1 MPPAHRIGALRKVGW
16 VSWLGD
22 GALRLGAQGV
32 VSLLG
37 VLLAFAG
44 IEVAPAIAVAPS
56 PHWSIVS
63 QSQPTF
69 FNTGD
74 PSDAY
79 TLIVRND
86 GGKATT
92 TGSDVTV
99 ADTLPT
105 GVTATKITA
114 RGEGPNG
121 NGSPKYEMTCP
132 QVPATETITCTY
144 EESATHGSVLAGA
157 TIVVTITVSVQGEL
171 NGLTANSA
179 TVSGGGASSA
189 TTTET
194 TPLSAAPVPFDLS
207 YFDIDNVNE
216 DGRTDTQAGSHP
228 FEFSTSLAFNV
239 SARETPSKL
248 NGGNESPLASA
259 APKDL
264 EVAFPP
270 GLLGDPNAVP
280 QCSQHAFLEQ
290 ETLRC
295 PLDAQV
301 GSIKP
306 FFYGTFGSAVF
317 PVFNIVPP
325 PGQPA
330 ELGFTVGGIGHVPI
344 FFHVRSDGDYG
355 LSVQLNEIL
364 ESGPIQGAILTL
376 WGVPAA
382 ASHDLERE
390 GTFGEAAPGKEKICK
405 PRVTIA
411 AGIEEQSG
419 CPSGVAAKPFLTMP
433 TECQSSPLE
442 AGVLTDSWQNPGPPL
457 LEFQPEPVIANE
469 VTGCERLSF
478 DPWLALTPENTQA
491 GAPSGYTIGLH
502 VPQNEEPEGLAT
514 PTVRKVVVS
523 LPAGTVVSPSATDGL
538 LGCSQQQFGLHTST
552 LASCPNGS
560 KIGTAKVDT
569 PLLSSPLEGDLY
581 LAQPECEP
589 CTPQDA
595 QQGRM
600 MRLLLQARG
609 SGVTVKLEGSVSIDQ
624 ASGRLT
630 ATFEQTP
637 QWPFEDIELTL
648 NGGGRA
654 PLANPSACGSPL
666 SGTAQLTPYSSEV
679 AAEST
684 SEPFAVAGCPPPQF
698 APSFLAG
705 TSNNQA
711 GAFSPASVTVSRTD
725 QDSALQGLSVHLPPG
740 LLGMLSSVQACP
752 QSQVQAQQCG
762 PSNLIGKATVGAGP
776 GANPVFLGGN
786 VYLTGPYDGAPFGL
800 SIIVLAK
807 AGPFDLGPIDVR
819 AKIDV
824 DPHSAALSIVSDPL
838 PQSVDGI
845 PLALKT
851 LNLNIDRESF
861 IVNPTNC
868 RPFAIEGVL
877 QSTTGATAA
886 GSSHFQAANCATLPF
901 KPRLTAL
908 THAKTSKA
916 GGAYLHVK
924 IVSAPGQA
932 NIAKV
937 KADLPKGLSSRL
949 TTLQGACADAVFQAD
964 PASCPAGAVVGTAT
978 ALTPV
983 LSHPL
988 TGPAYLV
995 SHAAAALPDLEL
1007 VLQGEGLRIVLAG
1020 QTSLSQGITSSTFR
1034 SLPDAPLSSFELVL
1048 DNGPHSLLAANLP
1061 AAARRSMCGRSLA
1074 MPTAITAQNGAVRRQ
1089 TTKIAVSGCPRR
1101 RVKRQ

>member
-1 MPPAHRIGALRKVGW
+1 M
-16 VSWLGD
+16 SWFGD
-22 GALRLGAQGV
+22 GALRLGAQVV

-37 VLLAFAG
+37 ALLAFAS
-44 IEVAPAIAVAPS
+44 IEAAPAIAVAPS

-69 FNTGD
+69 FNTSD
-74 PSDAY
+74 ASDAY
-79 TLIVRND
+79 VLIVRND
-86 GGKATT
+86 GGAATAH
-92 TGSDVTV
+92 GSTVTV
-99 ADTLPT
+99 ADTLPP
-105 GVTATKITA
+105 GILATKIAAQGT
-114 RGEGPNG
+114 GPNG
-121 NGSPKYEMTCP
+121 GGSPGYEMACPEGPVAGTVTC
-132 QVPATETITCTY
+132 VY
-144 EESATHGSVLAGA
+144 EESAADGPVLAGA
-157 TIVVTITVSVQGEL
+157 TIVVTITVSVQGEF

-179 TVSGGGASSA
+179 TVSGGGAPSA
-189 TTTET
+189 TVTGT
-194 TPLSAAPVPFDLS
+194 TPLSASPVPFGLS
-207 YFDIDNVNE
+207 YFDIDNVSQ

-228 FEFSTSLAFNV
+228 FELSSALAFNV
-239 SARETPSKL
+239 NAREIPTKL
-248 NGGNESPLASA
+248 NGEHESPLADA

-264 EVAFPP
+264 ETAFPP
-270 GLLGDPNAVP
+270 GLLGDPTAVP
-280 QCSQHAFLEQ
+280 RCSQQAFLEQ
-290 ETLRC
+290 ETLHC
-295 PLDAQV
+295 PLDTQV
-301 GSIKP
+301 GSVKP
-306 FFYGTFGSAVF
+306 FFYGTFPSAVY

-405 PRVTIA
+405 PKVTIA
-411 AGIEEQSG
+411 GGIEEQSG
-419 CPSGVAAKPFLTMP
+419 CPSGVAAKPFLTLP
-433 TECQSSPLE
+433 TQCQDARLE
-442 AGVLTDSWQNPGPPL
+442 AGVLTDSWQSPGPPL
-457 LEFQPEPVIANE
+457 LEFQPQPVIAKQ
-469 VTGCERLSF
+469 VTGCEQLSF

-491 GAPSGYTIGLH
+491 GAPSGYTIAVH

-514 PTVRKVVVS
+514 PTLRKLVVS

-538 LGCSQQQFGLHTST
+538 RGCSQQQFGLHSSTS
-552 LASCPNGS
+552 ASCPDAS

-569 PLLSSPLEGDLY
+569 PLLSSPLEGDVY

-589 CTPQDA
+589 CTAQDA

-600 MRLLLQARG
+600 MRLLLQVRG

-624 ASGRLT
+624 ISGRLT
-630 ATFEQTP
+630 ATFLQIP
-637 QWPFEDIELTL
+637 QWPFEDVELTL
-648 NGGGRA
+648 NGGARA
-654 PLANPSACGSPL
+654 PLANPSTCASPL
-666 SGTAQLTPYSSEV
+666 SATAQLTPYSGEV

-684 SEPFAVAGCPPPQF
+684 SEPFAVTGCPPPQF

-725 QDSALQGLSVHLPPG
+725 LDGALRGLSVHLPPG
-740 LLGMLSSVQACP
+740 LLGMLSSVRACP

-762 PSNLIGKATVGAGP
+762 PDSLIGKTTVGAGP
-776 GANPVFLGGN
+776 GADPVFLGGN
-786 VYLTGPYDGAPFGL
+786 VYLTGPYAGAPFGL
-800 SIIVLAK
+800 SILVPAK
-807 AGPFDLGPIDVR
+807 AGPFDLGTIDVR
-819 AKIDV
+819 AKIEV

-838 PQSVDGI
+838 PQSLDGI

-851 LNLNIDRESF
+851 LNLNIDRDSF

-877 QSTTGATAA
+877 QSTSGTTAA

-908 THAKTSKA
+908 THARTSKA

-937 KADLPKGLSSRL
+937 KVNLPKGLASRL
-949 TTLQGACADAVFQAD
+949 TTLQGACADAVFQTD
-964 PASCPAGAVVGTAT
+964 PAGCPAGAVVGTAT

-983 LSHPL
+983 LGGPL
-988 TGPAYLV
+988 SGPAYLV
-995 SHAAAALPDLEL
+995 SHGAAALPDLEL

-1061 AAARRSMCGRSLA
+1061 AAARGSMCGRSLA
-1074 MPTAITAQNGAVRRQ
+1074 MPTAITAQNGAVLRQ
-1089 TTKIAVSGCPRR
+1089 TTKIAVSGCPKRR
-1101 RVKRQ
+1101 APAHKA